1 MRSFVERANVGT
13 HRRFPITEETMTT
26 GIGQPYTGSLSFD
39 LNPVASILIDLPPGG
54 MRGMRRQ
61 QPGMTDV
68 ITELATAVP
77 NEGAAAGV
85 PMDAY
90 QRFVDSTD
98 KVDRVR
104 KHRLALLKA
113 AEVLAESEA
122 VYEDQREQA
131 LSQMVDAVR
140 STAKRNKNKAIV
152 APFER
157 SIRYTSQAADKAVKT
172 RNKKA
177 AAKAKAGSEPVA

>member
-1 MRSFVERANVGT
+1 
-13 HRRFPITEETMTT
+13 MTT
-26 GIGQPYTGSLSFD
+26 GIGQPYTGALAFD

-54 MRGMRRQ
+54 MRGLRRQ
-61 QPGMTDV
+61 QPGMPDV

-85 PMDAY
+85 PMDVY

-122 VYEDQREQA
+122 VYEDQRE
-131 LSQMVDAVR
+131 
-140 STAKRNKNKAIV
+140 
-152 APFER
+152 
-157 SIRYTSQAADKAVKT
+157 
-172 RNKKA
+172 
-177 AAKAKAGSEPVA
+177 